1 MKPLLEALDREWIW
15 TRPKLMSRVFELR
28 AGDDL
33 LATLEVRSWLGS
45 HMVGETAGGRWDVRH
60 EGLLR
65 GRCVL
70 RREGERTDHLVFRP
84 RWFGAG
90 EVTTPGGDVL
100 TWKRGDFLGRRW
112 RLLDRDGHVQIEMV
126 RRPAFFKTSVLVA
139 VSDAGR
145 RWAELPE
152 LVLLGFFLLRMLE
165 RQSQA
170 AH

>member
-1 MKPLLEALDREWIW
+1 MTPSLVSFCANAGP
-15 TRPKLMSRVFELR
+15 TPGSRVTGASSPTGADRGWLCGSWA
-28 AGDDL
+28 AGA
-33 LATLEVRSWLGS
+33 ATGGS
-45 HMVGETAGGRWDVRH
+45 AGGH